1 MMFKRKLIVV
11 LAITLVS
18 ISALYL
24 ANSDILKA
32 PNPYKTEVFKVK
44 NGFGYQINYN
54 SKLLIK
60 QDYIPAIESN
70 QTFCTIEDANRVAHL
85 VSTKLFNKENPK
97 ITLENLNQ
105 LNIALNC
112 NN

>member
-1 MMFKRKLIVV
+1 MFRRKIILVLVV
-11 LAITLVS
+11 ALVLTS
-18 ISALYL
+18 GLYM
-24 ANSDILKA
+24 ANSDIFETS
-32 PNPYKTEVFKVK
+32 NPYKTEVFTVE

-60 QDYIPAIESN
+60 QEYIPAVQLN
-70 QTFCTIEDANRVAHL
+70 KTFCTEQDANSVAQL
-85 VSTKLFNKENPK
+85 VSEKLYNKENPQ